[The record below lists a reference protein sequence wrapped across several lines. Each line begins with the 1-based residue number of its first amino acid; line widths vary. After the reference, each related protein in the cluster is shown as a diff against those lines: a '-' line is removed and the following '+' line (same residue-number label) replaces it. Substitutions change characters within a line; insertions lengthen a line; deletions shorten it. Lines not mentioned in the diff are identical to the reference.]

1 MKNKYRLKLIIF
13 CVISLT
19 LSSCVNITKRVHRGG
34 FYVEW
39 DLANMKIHANK
50 KGEIDEE
57 PLLKTLNN
65 QTKRINEK
73 KITDRKKDLETKHFV
88 ISSNEYIRNEQNN
101 KTISKE
107 VKIADSKTN
116 LKVEDFSNEST
127 KSKEKDRYLLWLFGG
142 TALLTLATFKKG
154 KKISFWAKKNK
165 RKAQAIVGLSATLLP
180 VVSFMHGWVGEYDQ
194 SIDLKIGA
202 FSALGLLSWGTYLHK
217 KTNKTYLGRKLKEI
231 IFLIAL
237 VGFFNSLGNKYS
249 NHFNNSKQ
257 NISVEKS
264 VKNNFVLSTFEK
276 ADEGINSLMTIFGN
290 VFLSVLLLLI
300 TYLLELI
307 VLFTACSLACSGYG
321 ILAAC
326 LAISGTIGVLSL
338 LIFGLINIWKK
349 NRGRR
354 EDLTDAEKAENRK
367 VSRNVIIF
375 VLLMLFALLIIS
387 IV

>member
-1 MKNKYRLKLIIF
+1 
-13 CVISLT
+13 
-19 LSSCVNITKRVHRGG
+19 
-34 FYVEW
+34 
-39 DLANMKIHANK
+39 MKIHANK

-65 QTKRINEK
+65 QTKSINEK

-217 KTNKTYLGRKLKEI
+217 KTNKTYK
-231 IFLIAL
+231 A
-237 VGFFNSLGNKYS
+237 NKT
-249 NHFNNSKQ
+249 N
-257 NISVEKS
+257 
-264 VKNNFVLSTFEK
+264 
-276 ADEGINSLMTIFGN
+276 TIYN
-290 VFLSVLLLLI
+290 
-300 TYLLELI
+300 
-307 VLFTACSLACSGYG
+307 
-321 ILAAC
+321 
-326 LAISGTIGVLSL
+326 GVL
-338 LIFGLINIWKK
+338 
-349 NRGRR
+349 
-354 EDLTDAEKAENRK
+354 AH
-367 VSRNVIIF
+367 
-375 VLLMLFALLIIS
+375 
-387 IV
+387 